1 MIAVFRWGYAWS
13 IVALVS
19 AVPYFLSCALTMW
32 FLSTF
37 NGMIPWIYLAA
48 VIGLIKSIIDFKNTK
63 LSVYMR
69 QDAKKGIF
77 IALYAL
83 GFITYAFARY
93 HFVF

>member
-13 IVALVS
+13 VVALVS
-19 AVPYFLSCALTMW
+19 AIPYFFSCAFTMW
-32 FLSTF
+32 LLSTF
-37 NGMIPWIYLAA
+37 NGMIPWVYLAA
-48 VIGLIKSIIDFKNTK
+48 LIGLIKSIIDFKNTE